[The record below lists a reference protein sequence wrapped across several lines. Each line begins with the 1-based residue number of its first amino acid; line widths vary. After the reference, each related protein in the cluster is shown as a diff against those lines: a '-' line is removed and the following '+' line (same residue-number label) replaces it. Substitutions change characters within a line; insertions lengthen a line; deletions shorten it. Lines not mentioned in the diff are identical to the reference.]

1 MTKFAIIWTIYF
13 ATPPLA
19 PTILDKS
26 LALLRFDNLAG
37 CEVARGL
44 IMNRMPPNVELYCE
58 PYLASALIA
67 RVPDPRRI
75 PEVLR

>member
-1 MTKFAIIWTIYF
+1 MTTLAIIWTIYF
-13 ATPPLA
+13 ATPSHA

-37 CEVARGL
+37 CEVAKGL
-44 IMNRMPPNVELYCE
+44 IMNRMPSNVELSCS
-58 PYLASALIA
+58 PYLASAWIA
-67 RVPDPRRI
+67 RVPDPRTI

>member
-1 MTKFAIIWTIYF
+1 MTTLAIFWTIYF
-13 ATPPLA
+13 ATPSQP

-37 CEVARGL
+37 CEVAKGL
-44 IMNRMPPNVELYCE
+44 IMNRMPSDVELSCS
-58 PYLASALIA
+58 PYLATALIA
-67 RVPDPRRI
+67 RVPDSRTI